1 MATTH
6 WYVDDTASAGNDGT
20 SPTDAWESIQTAMQ
34 YALFTLGNVNKVW
47 IRRTTSFTFT
57 ASDII
62 VADDG
67 LDDAPI
73 EFIGWPRP
81 AITNATITG
90 ADWTNGSNLV
100 DNVANITPKREQHVG
115 RFCTAPDGN
124 TYLITAILY
133 EAGLDGI
140 EDGVSDFT
148 VGSKLTNTTTTQYGK
163 VWAYTDDGG
172 DAGTIQYYRH
182 PDTAYVEN
190 DNITDADSGDGEID
204 ASGETAVG
212 FIIDR
217 KYAGSTVTTTN
228 GKFQIDADP
237 DYADRP
243 TWAAA
248 DGDAI
253 DLPIIDGNGLN
264 FCLACGW
271 GDEYFSFKNL
281 MLKNAIDSIYGIMQ
295 IGHGCFIEGC
305 LFSNRVGDN
314 ECLIY
319 SQGAAIINRCIL
331 EGGGAGADAYNRGIV
346 VEQEVAFSVY
356 NCAVIGMG
364 DCSLY
369 SGQNDFTAV
378 YLENVNFGIEAPDND
393 SNIVFSRDSIL
404 HGRDVNLGGDNGYY
418 ETEGQGTGPLK
429 ALRFENYQKV
439 LGDHKTFYSGGEYI
453 STVLTGATTPNKKL
467 SDTVLKITP
476 NINDCEF
483 YVPDL
488 IHRIP
493 LGEINADAGSQTFSY
508 WIHNLT
514 GVTLNDTAATDD
526 IFLQA
531 EYVESYSA
539 TPTPDAYTMAIA
551 TSTLI
556 DIVDQ
561 AGNPSTWVSLG
572 VTCNPATESKV
583 RLWVCVRIYDT
594 NDIFIDPQ
602 VVIS

>member
-1 MATTH
+1 MATTN

-20 SPTDAWESIQTAMQ
+20 SPTDAWESLETAIQ
-34 YALFTLGNVNKVW
+34 YGSFNSSNVNKVW
-47 IRRTTSFTFT
+47 IRRTTSFTIT
-57 ASDII
+57 ASDLSPT
-62 VADDG
+62 DDG
-67 LDDAPI
+67 FDDRPI
-73 EFIGWPRP
+73 IFIGWPRA
-81 AITNATITG
+81 AIDNTIITEG
-90 ADWTNGSNLV
+90 DWTNGSNIV
-100 DNVANITPKREQHVG
+100 DNVVGITPKREQHLG
-115 RFCTAPDGN
+115 RWTTGPDGN
-124 TYLITAILY
+124 KYLITAILY

-190 DNITDADSGDGEID
+190 DNLTDADGGDGEID

-212 FIIDR
+212 FLIDR
-217 KYAGSTVTTTN
+217 DYAGSTVTTTN
-228 GKFQIDADP
+228 GKFQIEADEEH
-237 DYADRP
+237 AGRP

-248 DGDAI
+248 DGDNH
-253 DLPIIDGNGLN
+253 DLPLIDGNKTN
-264 FCLACGW
+264 YVISFS
-271 GDEYFSFKNL
+271 GDAYFTFSNIIFKNIQDTSNGTL
-281 MLKNAIDSIYGIMQ
+281 YITSEASLLLK
-295 IGHGCFIEGC
+295 GC
-305 LFSNRVGDN
+305 LFSVAVGCTQKMFYFLSGDN
-314 ECLIY
+314 VVFK
-319 SQGAAIINRCIL
+319 RCIM
-331 EGGGAGADAYNRGIV
+331 EGGGDNQSAQYCLN
-346 VEQEVAFSVY
+346 VATTGVSLEDTAIMNF
-356 NCAVIGMG
+356 GG
-364 DCSLY
+364 DGFFISSASLV
-369 SGQNDFTAV
+369 F
-378 YLENVNFGIEAPDND
+378 LKNVNFGVEAPNQD
-393 SNIVFSRDSIL
+393 SDLFINNEPTSLYGS
-404 HGRDVNLGGDNGYY
+404 DVQLGGDNGYVGFAATLY
-418 ETEGQGTGPLK
+418 SKLPTVSL
-429 ALRFENYQKV
+429 ENYGKV
-439 LGDHKTFYSGGEYI
+439 LGKHKTWYMGGTYESAEVSGE
-453 STVLTGATTPNKKL
+453 TPNKKL

-476 NINDCEF
+476 SKNDREYYF
-483 YVPDL
+483 EEWV
-488 IHRIP
+488 HRIP

-508 WIHNLT
+508 WVHNLT

-583 RLWVCVRIYDT
+583 RLWLCVRIYDT